1 MLDYQTILALVNA
14 GYTKA
19 EIDAM
24 MHPAGATPT
33 PAPVPAPD
41 PAPDPVPAPA
51 PAPAVAPAPTPAPA
65 PAQAEMPAP
74 DPAPA
79 LAPVQLTEAQ
89 LQQLIQGIAV
99 TTSSGKIEVPPTAQD
114 SLKKFYTAMYGDAK
128 GGK

>member
-1 MLDYQTILALVNA
+1 MLDYQAILTLLNA

-24 MHPAGATPT
+24 QAPAGTT
-33 PAPVPAPD
+33 
-41 PAPDPVPAPA
+41 PAPA
-51 PAPAVAPAPTPAPA
+51 PAPAPDPAPAPASAPAPAASAPTPAPA
-65 PAQAEMPAP
+65 PAQVETPAP

-79 LAPVQLTEAQ
+79 LAPIQLSEAQ

-114 SLKKFYTAMYGDAK
+114 SLKKFYTAMYGDTK

>member
-1 MLDYQTILALVNA
+1 MLDAQAILTLLNA

-24 MHPAGATPT
+24 QAPAGTT
-33 PAPVPAPD
+33 
-41 PAPDPVPAPA
+41 PAPA
-51 PAPAVAPAPTPAPA
+51 PAPAPDPAPAPAPAPVPAAAPAPTPAPA
-65 PAQAEMPAP
+65 PAQAETPAP

-79 LAPVQLTEAQ
+79 LAPIQLSEAQ

-114 SLKKFYTAMYGDAK
+114 SLKKFYTAMYGDTK
-128 GGK
+128 GGN